1 MKRIKHNDLLPWFT
15 QDHNT
20 LPASYIKK
28 CKEFFGEVAQEVT
41 SGKPQATSGKR
52 RAVISNKEVT
62 SLKRSELMK
71 FLQWHYSQNYLK
83 SLSIEDLRR
92 LYKDWQKHHNVI

>member
-41 SGKPQATSGKR
+41 SGKPQAASNSGERKG
-52 RAVISNKEVT
+52 K
-62 SLKRSELMK
+62 
-71 FLQWHYSQNYLK
+71 
-83 SLSIEDLRR
+83 
-92 LYKDWQKHHNVI
+92 NVRNFYNFY

>member
-41 SGKPQATSGKR
+41 SGKQAQATSGKR
-52 RAVISNKEVT
+52 KG
-62 SLKRSELMK
+62 K
-71 FLQWHYSQNYLK
+71 
-83 SLSIEDLRR
+83 
-92 LYKDWQKHHNVI
+92 NVRNFYNFY